1 MKLITAIIRAE
12 KLNEVIEA
20 LMDHRVH
27 GLTVTEV
34 RGFGRQFGQPAPGI
48 DPDLGLPRSVALL
61 PKVRLELVVLDDDAD
76 ALAEVVA
83 KHARTG
89 MIGDGKIWV
98 SDVGSVLRVR
108 TGDRDLAALTSAQLR
123 IRPPGRRY
131 GALGSP
137 GQHRPLGQRRQD
149 RSDARG
155 RADRQHGS
163 DGARRSDRQD

>member
-12 KLNEVIEA
+12 KLDEVIEA

-34 RGFGRQFGQPAPGI
+34 RGFGRQFGQPVPGACL
-48 DPDLGLPRSVALL
+48 DLGLPQKPALL
-61 PKVRLELVVLDDDAD
+61 PKVRLDLVALDDSAE

-108 TGDRDLAALTSAQLR
+108 TGDRDLTAL
-123 IRPPGRRY
+123 
-131 GALGSP
+131 
-137 GQHRPLGQRRQD
+137 
-149 RSDARG
+149 
-155 RADRQHGS
+155 
-163 DGARRSDRQD
+163 

>member
-12 KLNEVIEA
+12 KLDEVIEA

-48 DPDLGLPRSVALL
+48 DPDLGLPRSVTLL
-61 PKVRLELVVLDDDAD
+61 PKVRLDLVVPDDNAD

-89 MIGDGKIWV
+89 AIGDGKIWV

-108 TGDRDLAALTSAQLR
+108 TGDRDLAAL
-123 IRPPGRRY
+123 
-131 GALGSP
+131 
-137 GQHRPLGQRRQD
+137 
-149 RSDARG
+149 
-155 RADRQHGS
+155 
-163 DGARRSDRQD
+163 

>member
-20 LMDHRVH
+20 LADRRVH

-34 RGFGRQFGQPAPGI
+34 RGFGRQFGQPAPGL

-61 PKVRLELVVLDDDAD
+61 PKVRLDLVVPDDDAD
-76 ALAEVVA
+76 ALAEVVV

-98 SDVGSVLRVR
+98 SDVDSVLRVR
-108 TGDRDLAALTSAQLR
+108 TGDRDVAAL
-123 IRPPGRRY
+123 
-131 GALGSP
+131 
-137 GQHRPLGQRRQD
+137 
-149 RSDARG
+149 
-155 RADRQHGS
+155 
-163 DGARRSDRQD
+163 